1 VTAAYLAASAAY
13 ATVAVFVR
21 LSITSVR
28 HIRVASKLV
37 NISQTTVMLLFHYSL
52 FLEGA
57 SFTSYNV
64 TLLNFGTSNT
74 MTAWPMWVLSSNVH
88 RPVCW

>member
-52 FLEGA
+52 FPEGA

-74 MTAWPMWVLSSNVH
+74 MTA
-88 RPVCW
+88 